1 LLTLTHAA
9 GDQIKAMVANVRKG
23 LNAILTSAPQL
34 KKAERWPTLVRY
46 IIDKILAAKPKNQA
60 SPPTLPWASPLI
72 PVG

>member
-1 LLTLTHAA
+1 MLTLTHAA

-46 IIDKILAAKPKNQA
+46 IIDKILAAKPNLP
-60 SPPTLPWASPLI
+60 SPSSLTAWPPQLI
-72 PVG
+72 AAG